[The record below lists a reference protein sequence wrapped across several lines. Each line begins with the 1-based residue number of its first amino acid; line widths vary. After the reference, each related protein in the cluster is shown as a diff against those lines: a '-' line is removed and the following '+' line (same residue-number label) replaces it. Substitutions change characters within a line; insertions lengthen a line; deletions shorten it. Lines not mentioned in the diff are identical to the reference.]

1 MAEQKKL
8 EIEQAQ
14 SLMLVSRLDTA
25 QNAQAI
31 HISMDQL
38 KAERLYQQEEIIE
51 GCMLCGRLAK
61 RWRGITLCANCQ

>member
-1 MAEQKKL
+1 
-8 EIEQAQ
+8 
-14 SLMLVSRLDTA
+14 
-25 QNAQAI
+25 
-31 HISMDQL
+31 MDQL